1 MATSLCPYIS
11 LHCDFLCFFF
21 SKSLCQH
28 HQSLSLHWDHRDM
41 KHAFYN
47 IETCLKSMPRL
58 LVQHPNS
65 ISVSLF
71 VLAWWNTWW
80 CFCRRRK
87 GEDEEW
93 WGLML
98 RSLAHHPSYR
108 RGREGGKEHD
118 KSNEQEL
125 TDPKKK
131 KKNSNPKSLLWQ
143 YSRIPNKNMMHPL
156 RVFVRHSL
164 SVIQCFKLVI
174 KFNIHPSALATDK
187 LKFFLQHKK
196 IINCSCWQY
205 AFHH

>member
-11 LHCDFLCFFF
+11 LFTVISSVFFPE
-21 SKSLCQH
+21 SLCQH

-87 GEDEEW
+87 GVDEEW

-131 KKNSNPKSLLWQ
+131 KKFQSQKLIVAIFEDTKQKYDAPVKSVRTALVKR
-143 YSRIPNKNMMHPL
+143 YSMFQIG
-156 RVFVRHSL
+156 
-164 SVIQCFKLVI
+164 
-174 KFNIHPSALATDK
+174 
-187 LKFFLQHKK
+187 HK
-196 IINCSCWQY
+196 I
-205 AFHH
+205 